1 MKPMTLALLVLALL
15 ACVLALPGR
24 APRAQEAAQSAQSTM
39 VATIDLTPI
48 QRELATLRAE
58 MAALRQAVADPKGI
72 RDEVA
77 QATAAAKSLD
87 ARLAE
92 LTTLAKQQAELLK
105 PVSLSLDPATIW
117 EYQCLRA
124 RSESVANRLARD
136 GWQLVTASNDWLF
149 FRRPLPAARRNEP
162 IREQGRAEE

>member
-1 MKPMTLALLVLALL
+1 MKPVVLTGLAVALL
-15 ACVLALPGR
+15 ACALALPGG
-24 APRAQEAAQSAQSTM
+24 APRAQEAAQSAQSTI

-48 QRELATLRAE
+48 QRELASLRAE

-92 LTTLAKQQAELLK
+92 LTALAKQQADLLR
-105 PVSLSLDPATIW
+105 PLNLAFDPGTLW

-124 RSESVANRLARD
+124 RSETVANRLARE

-149 FRRPLPAARRNEP
+149 FRRPLPASRRNEP
-162 IREQGRAEE
+162 IREPGKGEE

>member
-1 MKPMTLALLVLALL
+1 MKPVALAVLAVAVL
-15 ACVLALPGR
+15 AFLLALPGG
-24 APRAQEAAQSAQSTM
+24 APRAQEAVQNAQSTI
-39 VATIDLTPI
+39 VATIDLSPI
-48 QRELATLRAE
+48 QRELASLRAE

-92 LTTLAKQQAELLK
+92 LTALAKQQAELLK
-105 PVSLSLDPATIW
+105 PLNLTFDPATVW

-124 RSESVANRLARD
+124 RSETVANRLARD

-149 FRRPLPAARRNEP
+149 FRRPLPASRRNEP
-162 IREQGRAEE
+162 IREPARGEE